1 MKVQEIDKEKSMI
14 KQKKMKIQ
22 MNRKSIDKKKNIYKN
37 VQRKLGSRVRKVEY

>member
-14 KQKKMKIQ
+14 QQKKMMKIQ
-22 MNRKSIDKKKNIYKN
+22 MNRKNIDKKNIYKN